1 MNNIWSSIVYT
12 VYNLVPFSL
21 NLIKHW
27 HTVRWDTASHG
38 TQLCCTLSL
47 RSRCHQS
54 QVLRLWL
61 CEFPQFLGKHRIVS
75 SCTYSIKFL
84 WNLYELL
91 WIYVLHEN
99 PVQVFCS
106 NVWSN
111 TTFVLQK
118 SPLILMGMPYQHI
131 WQLFLMTH
139 YESLRCLDL
148 DHSRF
153 QAILTAQTVW
163 CPSVMTRGVGDAERA
178 LDTLNYSSI
187 RGRSRLRQKGWG
199 LSRLNIYQ
207 LGEFGTILLWSFNVI
222 EFLCLWVWAYKS
234 FQVPHYVEPTSLDE
248 HPVFFLSFLAVPLPC
263 PRL

>member
-1 MNNIWSSIVYT
+1 MNY
-12 VYNLVPFSL
+12 YEFMFSM
-21 NLIKHW
+21 K
-27 HTVRWDTASHG
+27 T
-38 TQLCCTLSL
+38 
-47 RSRCHQS
+47 RSRCS
-54 QVLRLWL
+54 W
-61 CEFPQFLGKHRIVS
+61 C
-75 SCTYSIKFL
+75 
-84 WNLYELL
+84 
-91 WIYVLHEN
+91 
-99 PVQVFCS
+99 CS

-207 LGEFGTILLWSFNVI
+207 LGEFGTILLWSFNFI

-248 HPVFFLSFLAVPLPC
+248 HPVFFVISGTCWEMVVWLPLGNQKPWEEFSLISAGPRWCWMMVAIRSSFGP
-263 PRL
+263 